1 MSLQGSWCD
10 ALIVQAVA
18 ESQNLRIHIVESHE
32 NFAHPTSQNKM
43 FSLKNHITFQIGNVM
58 LT

>member
-18 ESQNLRIHIVESHE
+18 ESQNLRINIVESHE
-32 NFAHPTSQNKM
+32 NFAHTTLIEPVHLSQQ
-43 FSLKNHITFQIGNVM
+43 LPATIY
-58 LT
+58 